1 MSTLPFDFDHILRK
15 SNLRVQGDNGLA
27 AMAMILREHGIHA
40 DVIHRDARLIK
51 CSAFGNI
58 DYVKEQRQS
67 ALSVGGRL
75 ISLDNDTDWDQI
87 LERFYFKQT
96 KAFKAIRGSGQSQR
110 YCSYQCYFLNEAVA
124 LDNQTLLQKSQIVPQ
139 KKMETLIR
147 LVEESLGQNYPLP
160 RRRATDKPGDFEKN
174 MGEHSIEDEADITFM
189 DQEGMEALKKLE
201 YQRKDIYLDIA
212 AYIEKNSKQK
222 VELLVKPILIRTE
235 GEKDT
240 IWHGYRLGVRFV
252 KSGRI
257 LGLTTPGTWNEPRP
271 DEIKSEGKTQ
281 PLLVGASQAVNIKSE
296 RDISWLDGEDSWIQA
311 SPAIKRFMLLDQIG
325 MSLGDKQH
333 NPKRKM

>member
-1 MSTLPFDFDHILRK
+1 M
-15 SNLRVQGDNGLA
+15 
-27 AMAMILREHGIHA
+27 
-40 DVIHRDARLIK
+40 
-51 CSAFGNI
+51 
-58 DYVKEQRQS
+58 
-67 ALSVGGRL
+67 GGRL
-75 ISLDNDTDWDQI
+75 ISLDNDTDWEQI

-96 KAFKAIRGSGQSQR
+96 KAVKAIRGSGQSQR

-222 VELLVKPILIRTE
+222 VELLVKPILSRTE